1 MRLFPIVGRELK
13 VASRQ
18 RSLYMGRTMFAL
30 AAIFI
35 SGMFMFF
42 MQSAAPSVMG
52 TSLFYT
58 LSSFAFFYCAM
69 TGIWITSDCVSEEK
83 REGTLGLLF
92 LTDLRGYD
100 IVFGK
105 LAATSLRSICGLL
118 AILPVLA
125 IPLLLGSVTGKEF
138 ARLILVLINTMLLSL
153 SVGICMSVFSTRAM
167 KSAFSTFGAMILLLG
182 AAPLCLFISAMITGD
197 PPSTKA
203 VDRYFF
209 HSAIYGMSMMAD
221 RAYLANP
228 WAFWK
233 SMIANHAFMWGF
245 LVTASLT
252 VSKRWQD
259 RPASSAQL
267 KRNQKILEVD
277 RGTANHKSNLRDR
290 LLAKNPVMWLYS
302 RSRFKTLYPW
312 VIFALGG
319 LYWLWGSMRFGRAFY
334 TEPANYITTAYI
346 SSMMLKCWIGAEASQ
361 RLTDDRRSGALELL
375 FSTPLKVKDVL
386 NGHWMAILRQFLGPV
401 IFVCALT
408 IFFALVI
415 LIDSGRIGANQTT
428 YMATMFI
435 AHLVLIVV
443 DCFALFWYGLWN
455 SARARYVNRAIS
467 GTLFHVLMLPW
478 IVFILFTMSFFTML
492 AFQGRRI
499 ELPVSEEYFMLGTW
513 FAIGLGYSIWLIT
526 HSRNKLMSQLRLF
539 ATTRPGEE
547 KLTKQAEPAQ
557 GSAPSAP
564 TK

>member
-18 RSLYMGRTMFAL
+18 RSLYAGRTIFAL
-30 AAIFI
+30 VAIFI

-42 MQSAAPSVMG
+42 MQAAPPAIMG

-58 LSSFAFFYCAM
+58 LSSLAFFYCAM
-69 TGIWITSDCVSEEK
+69 SGIWITSDCVSEEK

-118 AILPVLA
+118 AMLPVLA

-153 SVGICMSVFSTRAM
+153 SVGICLSVFSVKAM
-167 KSAFSTFGAMILLLG
+167 KSAFATFGMMILLLG
-182 AAPLCLFISAMITGD
+182 AAPICWFLSALITGD
-197 PPSTKA
+197 PPSSRS
-203 VDRYFF
+203 VDTYFF

-221 RAYLANP
+221 RAYLAKP
-228 WAFWK
+228 WAYWK
-233 SMIANHAFMWGF
+233 SLAANHAFFWGF
-245 LVTASLT
+245 LITASIA

-259 RPASSAQL
+259 RPASTKQQ
-267 KRNQKILEVD
+267 KRQQKLMEAD
-277 RGTANHKSNLRDR
+277 RGTSLQKSRLRES
-290 LLAKNPVMWLYS
+290 LLNKNPVMWLFC
-302 RSRFKTLYPW
+302 RSRFKAWYPW

-319 LYWLWGSMRFGRAFY
+319 LYWTWGSLRFGRGFY
-334 TEPANYITTAYI
+334 SEPANYITTAYI
-346 SSMMLKCWIGAEASQ
+346 CSMLIKCWIGAEASQ

-386 NGHWMAILRQFLGPV
+386 NGHWMAIQRQFLGPV
-401 IFVCALT
+401 IFVCGLT
-408 IFFALVI
+408 IFFALI
-415 LIDSGRIGANQTT
+415 LLIDSGRLGARQST
-428 YMATMFI
+428 YMATMFF
-435 AHLVLIVV
+435 AHLIMIVV

-478 IVFILFTMSFFTML
+478 IVYLLFTMSFFTML

-513 FAIGLGYSIWLIT
+513 FTIGFGYSMWLIM
-526 HSRNKLMSQLRLF
+526 HSRKQLMNQLRLF

-547 KLTKQAEPAQ
+547 KQTKPARQTQ
-557 GSAPSAP
+557 GSESPEP

>member
-18 RSLYMGRTMFAL
+18 RSLYMGRTLFAL

-42 MQSAAPSVMG
+42 MQTASPAMMG
-52 TSLFYT
+52 MNLFYT

-69 TGIWITSDCVSEEK
+69 AGIWITSDCVSEEK

-105 LAATSLRSICGLL
+105 LASTSLRSICGLL
-118 AILPVLA
+118 AIFPVLG
-125 IPLLLGSVTGKEF
+125 IPLLLGSVTGEEF
-138 ARLILVLINTMLLSL
+138 GRLILVLINTMLLSL
-153 SVGICMSVFSTRAM
+153 SVGICMSVYAAKAM
-167 KSAFSTFGAMILLLG
+167 KSAFATFGIMILLLG
-182 AAPLCLFISAMITGD
+182 AAPICWFFSAMITGD

-203 VDRYFF
+203 FDTYFY
-209 HSAIYGMSMMAD
+209 HSAIYGMRMMTE
-221 RAYLANP
+221 RAYMVKP

-233 SMIANHAFMWGF
+233 SLIANHVFMWGF
-245 LVTASLT
+245 LVTASLA

-267 KRNQKILEVD
+267 KRKEKILKAD
-277 RGTANHKSNLRDR
+277 RGSAGHKSKLRER
-290 LLAKNPVMWLYS
+290 LLSKNPVMWLYS
-302 RSRFKTLYPW
+302 RSRFKTIYPW
-312 VIFALGG
+312 IIFALGG
-319 LYWLWGSMRFGRAFY
+319 LYWIWGSLRFGRDFY
-334 TEPANYITTAYI
+334 NEPANYIATAYI
-346 SSMMLKCWIGAEASQ
+346 SSVILKCWIGAESSQ

-375 FSTPLKVKDVL
+375 FSTPLSVRDVL
-386 NGHWMAILRQFLGPV
+386 NGHWMAILRQFLAPV

-408 IFFALVI
+408 IFSSLLLLV
-415 LIDSGRIGANQTT
+415 DSGRLGASQTT
-428 YMATMFI
+428 YWTTIFM
-435 AHLVLIVV
+435 AHLVMLVV
-443 DCFALFWYGLWN
+443 DCLALFWYGLWN
-455 SARARYVNRAIS
+455 SAQARYVNRAIS

-478 IVFILFTMSFFTML
+478 IVYILFIMSFFTML
-492 AFQGRRI
+492 RFQVRRI
-499 ELPVSEEYFMLGTW
+499 TLPVSEEYFMLGTW
-513 FAIGLGYSIWLIT
+513 FAISLGYSLWLIT
-526 HSRNKLMSQLRLF
+526 SSRSKLITQLRLF

-547 KLTKQAEPAQ
+547 KLSKEYEKVQ
-557 GSAPSAP
+557 GAASLEP